1 VNATSLKF
9 TRRPITQQGFT
20 LIELMMV
27 VVIIAVIA
35 GLTFGELN
43 SSDYRLKTTARNM
56 KTFMM
61 QAKLQAIKRDCNVRV
76 SINSNNDGYS
86 SACVDASG
94 NIITTLATVSAEQF
108 VFTGSSTT
116 FTPRGTANSNSITI
130 VTKGTTHPEYTIY
143 INNIGR
149 IRIAKTKN

>member
-1 VNATSLKF
+1 MV
-9 TRRPITQQGFT
+9 
-20 LIELMMV
+20 V
-27 VVIIAVIA
+27 VVIIAIIA

-43 SSDYRLKTTARNM
+43 SDDYRLKTTARNM

-86 SACVDASG
+86 STCVDASG
-94 NIITTLATVSAEQF
+94 NIITTLATVSAKQF
-108 VFTGSSTT
+108 IFTGNNTT
-116 FTPRGTANSNSITI
+116 FTPHGTANSNSIKI
-130 VTKGTTHPEYTIY
+130 VTKGTTRPEYTIY

-149 IRIAKTKN
+149 IRIDKTKN